1 MTEWMPAIAA
11 FASVAGPGAV
21 IWLQRRAFN
30 KQDEAIK
37 SVDTKV
43 KAVSDRM
50 DCFEKSQHACQL
62 ANAKEFATKDEL
74 DRLTNRVDTHSADI
88 AGIKGRLKAE

>member
-1 MTEWMPAIAA
+1 MTEYLPAVAA
-11 FASVAGPGAV
+11 FASIAGPGAV
-21 IWLQRRAFN
+21 IWLQRRAFG

-43 KAVSDRM
+43 KAVSERM

-62 ANAKEFATKDEL
+62 ANAKEFATQADL
-74 DRLTNRVDTHSADI
+74 ARLTDRVDAHSADI